1 MMFIT
6 KTEAMDYAASL
17 PTQNQ
22 LNSDDYWFRGFVFIM
37 TVVTCCTLGAINI
50 AFAFVCATVFG
61 IALVMSCKFIMDKC
75 AIVHYVLLSD
85 SFMFLS
91 CSANLAMITA
101 YIIYRMNGNLAIGF
115 VITFSINIID
125 IFLMAIY
132 ARTMIKRKLYKKEKR
147 GGTKAAALLGIGG
160 ASLGWILAKHSFAGT
175 TGDQQLSI
183 LATITLLGGLMCN
196 FGLIGFIKYYC
207 CTVIT
212 KSEHTNEQNI

>member
-1 MMFIT
+1 MKYIT
-6 KTEAMDYAASL
+6 KTEAMEYVASL

-22 LNSDDYWFRGFVFIM
+22 LDSEDYWFRGFVFIM
-37 TVVTCCTLGAINI
+37 TVVACCTLGTTNI
-50 AFAFVCATVFG
+50 AFAIVCAAVFG
-61 IALVMSCKFIMDKC
+61 IALITSSKSIMSKC

-91 CSANLAMITA
+91 CSTNLAMITA
-101 YIIYRMNGNLAIGF
+101 YIIYIMNKNLAISF
-115 VITFSINIID
+115 TITFSINIID

-132 ARTMIKRKLYKKEKR
+132 ARTMIKRKLYKKER
-147 GGTKAAALLGIGG
+147 NQGAAAALLGIGG
-160 ASLGWILAKHSFAGT
+160 ASLGWILAKHSFSGT

-183 LATITLLGGLMCN
+183 LATVTLLGGLMCN

-212 KSEHTNEQNI
+212 KSEHTNE